1 MRLERKVAIGCLHP
15 MSWGQLTD
23 LPGQFRATAMPTNV
37 LDQRVGEHDIEA
49 GIHAR
54 LCQGITRLTRVT
66 CYRDD
71 PVVVR
76 LAGFAQIEHG
86 DMAGPDRGAAP
97 SFDGAAEIHEAQV
110 LYRGKCFCGTYPSVA
125 SAPWRSETLMIP
137 QAGVVTRWRHY
148 VPFH

>member
-15 MSWGQLTD
+15 MSRGQLTD

-86 DMAGPDRGAAP
+86 
-97 SFDGAAEIHEAQV
+97 
-110 LYRGKCFCGTYPSVA
+110 
-125 SAPWRSETLMIP
+125 
-137 QAGVVTRWRHY
+137 
-148 VPFH
+148 